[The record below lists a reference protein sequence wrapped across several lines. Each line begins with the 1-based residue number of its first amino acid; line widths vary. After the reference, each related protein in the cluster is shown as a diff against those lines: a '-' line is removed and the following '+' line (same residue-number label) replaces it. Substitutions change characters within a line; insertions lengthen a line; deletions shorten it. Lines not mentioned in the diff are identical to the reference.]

1 MEFGDLLNGRSLRLV
16 LPFDDLEA
24 QKAFVNDRKQEERI
38 ELLGGQFVPGR
49 RRMHWRSDSYCHDLV
64 R

>member
-24 QKAFVNDRKQEERI
+24 QKAFVNDRKQEEGMKLRD
-38 ELLGGQFVPGR
+38 GQFVP
-49 RRMHWRSDSYCHDLV
+49 
-64 R
+64 

>member
-1 MEFGDLLNGRSLRLV
+1 MKQGNPLNGRLLRRV

-24 QKAFVNDRKQEERI
+24 QKAFVSDRKQEEGIKLRD
-38 ELLGGQFVPGR
+38 GQFVPGR
-49 RRMHWRSDSYCHDLV
+49 RRIHSMVDSDYRDLV